1 MTAVNKTYGKSI
13 FRTIRSSLS
22 RFLAI
27 LAIVALGVGF
37 FAGLLS
43 SPVDM
48 RISADYYYDD
58 THMYDVKVV
67 STLGLTENDLS
78 AVQAVEGVEAV
89 MPAYD
94 TDLVLVSE
102 QEDSKHYT
110 ARMHSLPEDTSP
122 QAEGYL
128 NQLTLVEGRFPEAAG
143 ECVVVLRK
151 SFDGETDWIGQKLM
165 QNPDG
170 EPLEGICEEFTVVGT
185 VKSAAYLSMENESTT
200 AGSGSLGLLAYT
212 VPESFDMD
220 YYTSFYL
227 DGLAPES
234 TLELDAA
241 TICQMVA
248 SGTVAMYMDNIGAVT
263 SNLEGVIDVGTAL
276 YPGKDGIADVGM
288 GGWNL
293 AIPATAENPKGA
305 AIFIDKVTNAEA
317 MELQLKLPALAAS
330 LQDEQWTQ
338 GINAAYSEMLSSHV
352 RELPPFVNLAGAQNA
367 MMTMLQS
374 VMTGMSTVEQAV
386 SDCSYEIQMILD
398 EQNAE

>member
-1 MTAVNKTYGKSI
+1 M
-13 FRTIRSSLS
+13 
-22 RFLAI
+22 
-27 LAIVALGVGF
+27 GF

-227 DGLAPES
+227 AVENTRQLDSFSQAYEDVVAAVTDAMDPLGEERSQIRYEELVGDAQA
-234 TLELDAA
+234 ELDDARA
-241 TICQMVA
+241 EYESEKADAEQEPDTRDRNAVPGSGRFGCAGGRYFGRHRPGFAGPAGTGGPGSCLPICP
-248 SGTVAMYMDNIGAVT
+248 
-263 SNLEGVIDVGTAL
+263 LEGRPGGFGRPGDGHHLCHGRLGTGHR
-276 YPGKDGIADVGM
+276 PV
-288 GGWNL
+288 
-293 AIPATAENPKGA
+293 
-305 AIFIDKVTNAEA
+305 
-317 MELQLKLPALAAS
+317 
-330 LQDEQWTQ
+330 
-338 GINAAYSEMLSSHV
+338 
-352 RELPPFVNLAGAQNA
+352 
-367 MMTMLQS
+367 
-374 VMTGMSTVEQAV
+374 
-386 SDCSYEIQMILD
+386 
-398 EQNAE
+398 

>member
-48 RISADYYYDD
+48 RISADHYYDD

-67 STLGLTENDLS
+67 STLGLTEDDLS

-102 QEDSKHYT
+102 QEDSKNYT

-143 ECVVVLRK
+143 ECVVVLTK

-165 QNPDG
+165 QDPDG
-170 EPLEGICEEFTVVGT
+170 EPVEGLCEEFTVVGT

-220 YYTSFYL
+220 YYTGFYL
-227 DGLAPES
+227 AVEN
-234 TLELDAA
+234 TRQLDSFSQAYEDV
-241 TICQMVA
+241 VA
-248 SGTVAMYMDNIGAVT
+248 AVT
-263 SNLEGVIDVGTAL
+263 DAL
-276 YPGKDGIADVGM
+276 DPWGKSA
-288 GGWNL
+288 
-293 AIPATAENPKGA
+293 PRS
-305 AIFIDKVTNAEA
+305 A
-317 MELQLKLPALAAS
+317 MKS
-330 LQDEQWTQ
+330 W
-338 GINAAYSEMLSSHV
+338 
-352 RELPPFVNLAGAQNA
+352 
-367 MMTMLQS
+367 
-374 VMTGMSTVEQAV
+374 
-386 SDCSYEIQMILD
+386 
-398 EQNAE
+398 